1 MKRRDF
7 LKAGPAA
14 AAAGAFTAASTV
26 AMPAI
31 AQSAPEIRW
40 RMTSSFPKPLDALF
54 GNAEMFAKLVAE
66 ATDNKFQIQCFGPG
80 EIVPALQA
88 LDAAQNGTVEC
99 AHTPI
104 YFYTGKETALAFGT
118 GVPFSFNSRLQYA
131 WLLNGGGNALI
142 DEALAKFNVVGFA
155 CGQSGAQMGGWFRR
169 EINRPEDWKGLK
181 FRIGGLGGD
190 VLARLGVVPQ
200 QIAGGDIYPALE
212 RGTIDAAEFV
222 SPYDDEKLGFARVA
236 KYYYAPGFWEGGA
249 MLHMVVNREKW
260 ESLPKHYQ
268 AIMRQ
273 AADASMNSMLAK
285 YDAFNGPAL
294 KRLVGSGTE
303 LRIFPNAVLDSA
315 WTAAHELYHEMAAK
329 NPLFKRALD
338 SMIAFRTE
346 NYLWWQVNEY
356 AFDSLMI
363 RNRTRV

>member
-1 MKRRDF
+1 MRRRDF
-7 LKAGPAA
+7 LKAGAVA
-14 AAAGAFTAASTV
+14 TGAGASAIAA
-26 AMPAI
+26 PAI
-31 AQSAPEIRW
+31 AQSMPEVRW
-40 RMTSSFPKPLDALF
+40 RLTSSFPKSLDALF
-54 GNAEMFAKLVAE
+54 GNAEAFARYVAE
-66 ATDNKFQIQCFGPG
+66 ATDNRFQIQCFGPG

-88 LDAAQNGTVEC
+88 MDAAANGTVDC

-104 YFYTGKETALAFGT
+104 YFYIGKESALAFGT

-131 WLLNGGGNALI
+131 WLVNGGGNALM
-142 DEALAKFNVVGFA
+142 DEALTRFNVVGFP
-155 CGQSGAQMGGWFRR
+155 CGQSGTQMGGWFRK
-169 EINRPEDWKGLK
+169 EIKEPSDWQCLK
-181 FRIGGLGGD
+181 FRIGGLGGQ

-200 QIAGGDIYPALE
+200 QIGGGDIYPALE

-249 MLHMVVNREKW
+249 MLHMVVNRERW
-260 ESLPKHYQ
+260 DALPKHYQ
-268 AIMRQ
+268 AVMRQ
-273 AADASMNSMLAK
+273 AAEASMNAMLAK

-294 KRLVGSGTE
+294 KRLIAGGTE
-303 LRIFPNAVLDSA
+303 VRIFPNNVLDAA
-315 WTAAHELYHEMAAK
+315 WKAAHDLYSEMAAQ

-356 AFDSLMI
+356 AFDSYMI
-363 RNRTRV
+363 RNRTKV